1 MKSNREKRGQ
11 FIIIAVMLIA
21 MMIISIGALMHSAIT
36 YYRHE
41 PWEEYS
47 TLIGDIEINSQ
58 RVVEFFL
65 ASYTNSGGGN
75 MTEALLR
82 WQHDLTAIY
91 PSNGIRLTW
100 TGAST
105 PTLGS
110 NPIAKVSEFNLDIES
125 IGLKGYKFSIT
136 AALSLE
142 VSLDTSTT
150 PNDVLAVVKSE
161 SNEPITGLKIDN
173 FQINGVSKPTLVV
186 PYYDEVKTLIY
197 RIQFQEAPIQ
207 EIKVTDHRGISAVYY
222 L

>member
-100 TGAST
+100 TDLPT
-105 PTLGS
+105 PTAGS
-110 NPIAKVSEFNLDIES
+110 NPTAKVSEFNLDIES

-136 AALSLE
+136 AALRLE

-150 PNDVLAVVKSE
+150 PNDILAVVKSE
-161 SNEPITGLKIDN
+161 SGEPVTGLRIDN
-173 FQINGVSKPTLVV
+173 FLINGVSKPTLVV
-186 PYYDEVKTLIY
+186 PYYDEAKTLIY
-197 RIQFQEAPIQ
+197 RIQFQGAPIG
-207 EIKVTDHRGISAVYY
+207 EVKVTDHRGISAVYY